1 MKLLQSYFN
10 NNITPDDINY
20 SGGYLSAIVNWLS
33 MAYSCLLLKR
43 NNPDK
48 QLFFYGNET
57 IVRLFESMFQL
68 PYDEYKVVECTGEY
82 ADWFY
87 CWPKIVTY
95 QKQSE
100 PFIHIDTD
108 VFMWKP
114 IPKRLLQASLV
125 AQHRERDSNFYMEVY
140 KQIGNDCIQ
149 LPQYLEGCNDGKYI
163 NSYNAGLLGGND
175 IDFFKSYVDEIL
187 KFLDINKGKFL
198 QSDRKF
204 LYNVVFEQWL
214 FYGLARKKN
223 KNVSTF
229 YKDVITDFDME
240 KAKVPQQLLSLE
252 DLDYLH
258 VMEYKDNIRCNR
270 FIAYQMQAE
279 FPQEYERILSVC
291 RKNGI
296 KSDFYSS
303 YTCDNIQDSNIFVRS
318 KRLKIEY
325 GLSNEELEEL
335 VKFET
340 ITANFFLQ
348 FQSCRKAVLEAQ
360 IEHRKK
366 MSQCVANNMKT
377 GDIKRVILSPYIKIV
392 NANSSLVNLL
402 LYNADKKLPK
412 DVVIVLVYN
421 AIFNRVDEFIWTR
434 QRLQLLLS
442 LIEESSKTYD
452 FLINSSGNAKV
463 NGISTFCKQCLF
475 DGIITLK

>member
-1 MKLLQSYFN
+1 
-10 NNITPDDINY
+10 
-20 SGGYLSAIVNWLS
+20 
-33 MAYSCLLLKR
+33 
-43 NNPDK
+43 
-48 QLFFYGNET
+48 
-57 IVRLFESMFQL
+57 
-68 PYDEYKVVECTGEY
+68 
-82 ADWFY
+82 
-87 CWPKIVTY
+87 
-95 QKQSE
+95 
-100 PFIHIDTD
+100 
-108 VFMWKP
+108 MWKP
-114 IPKRLLQASLV
+114 KPKRLLQASLV

-187 KFLDINKGKFL
+187 KFLDINKRKFL

-325 GLSNEELEEL
+325 GLSNEELKEL

-377 GDIKRVILSPYIKIV
+377 GDIKRVIFGKFTSV
-392 NANSSLVNLL
+392 
-402 LYNADKKLPK
+402 
-412 DVVIVLVYN
+412 
-421 AIFNRVDEFIWTR
+421 
-434 QRLQLLLS
+434 
-442 LIEESSKTYD
+442 
-452 FLINSSGNAKV
+452 
-463 NGISTFCKQCLF
+463 
-475 DGIITLK
+475 